1 MFSEINLKISYII
14 IDLKPT
20 PTAKL
25 ERTNDTVYEATTCV
39 VRAVMVL
46 SQSVQSK
53 AASSSSDG
61 HIQSSGAGGECGNSS
76 RRGSQSSNPNHLENV
91 KNVGVELRSLLS
103 AVDCLIPAFPS
114 STHREVIYKGKTLR
128 SFSSQLIS
136 CVQFYIDYQMTS
148 FVNVYSTFQVE
159 LAHKVLSK
167 DMSDLVHSMKLVQKY
182 RSTTVEAEYKK

>member
-1 MFSEINLKISYII
+1 MFSEINLKISCII

-114 STHREVIYKGKTLR
+114 STHREVIYKGKKNTQEFQYHT
-128 SFSSQLIS
+128 SF
-136 CVQFYIDYQMTS
+136 QFYIDYQMTS